1 MSIRKH
7 LKTGIIE
14 DFFDDTILGV
24 GAKIRSNLIKNSF
37 KSPSNVIKNI
47 KEDIKGKDGNPRKDA
62 APAPKKMNSGGMAC
76 KGKGAAIKGY
86 TYKG

>member
-37 KSPSNVIKNI
+37 RNPSKVIK
-47 KEDIKGKDGNPRKDA
+47 EGVKGKDGNPRKDA

-76 KGKGAAIKGY
+76 KGKGAATKGY